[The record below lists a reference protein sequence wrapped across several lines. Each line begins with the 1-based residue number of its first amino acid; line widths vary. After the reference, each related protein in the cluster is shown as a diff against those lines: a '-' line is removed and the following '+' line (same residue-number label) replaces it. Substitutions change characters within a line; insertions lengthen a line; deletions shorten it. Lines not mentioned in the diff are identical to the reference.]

1 MTAVTV
7 DLLWR
12 QLAQRRFAAAEQTLR
27 QLETESPHDGTTT
40 RARALLVL
48 HRDGVAAAMRLAPLP
63 HDVFLQCYERT
74 VDARARRELTLTQL
88 RSCASSASLAYEEVL
103 EIALFHVLVPSGDHA
118 AALSLLQADRFLSS
132 QQKDLFARLI
142 EQHRTAA
149 VPSSAL
155 TPAVSAASN
164 VGNVSTQAIRP
175 RRLSFAEQQQQQQHE
190 QQRQNP
196 PEKQSQTRP
205 ATPSP
210 SQRWWLMFLL
220 GSTSVLAVYRAWL
233 FWRRPRA
240 LR

>member
-1 MTAVTV
+1 
-7 DLLWR
+7 
-12 QLAQRRFAAAEQTLR
+12 LAQRRFAAAEQTLR
-27 QLETESPHDGTTT
+27 QLEAEPPHVVDGAMTT

-132 QQKDLFARLI
+132 QQKDLFAKLI

-149 VPSSAL
+149 LPSTAL

-175 RRLSFAEQQQQQQHE
+175 RRLSFDEQQQQQHE

-196 PEKQSQTRP
+196 PEKRSQKRP
-205 ATPSP
+205 ATPSS